1 MMKINYLSLKLRRLK
16 LLIAA
21 LRSNLFVAQKTGA
34 AGVEDGK

>member
-1 MMKINYLSLKLRRLK
+1 MMKKKYLSLKQRRFK

-21 LRSNLFVAQKTGA
+21 LRSNLFVAQKIGE